1 MEDKLASIVIELRDF
16 TTVER
21 ANLLVEAID
30 DRIGSEEEV
39 IEIRLE
45 E

>member
-1 MEDKLASIVIELRDF
+1 MAIIVVELRDF
-16 TTVER
+16 TTTER
-21 ANLLVEAID
+21 ANLLVSLIND
-30 DRIGSEEEV
+30 KIGSEEEV

>member
-1 MEDKLASIVIELRDF
+1 MASIVIELRDF

-30 DRIGSEEEV
+30 DKIGSEEEV

-45 E
+45 N

>member
-1 MEDKLASIVIELRDF
+1 MASIVIELRDF

-30 DRIGSEEEV
+30 DKIGSEEEV
-39 IEIRLE
+39 LEIRLE

>member
-1 MEDKLASIVIELRDF
+1 MASIVIELRDF

>member
-1 MEDKLASIVIELRDF
+1 MTSIVIELRDF
-16 TTVER
+16 TTAER
-21 ANLLVEAID
+21 TNLLVEAID
-30 DRIGSEEEV
+30 DKIGSEEEV

>member
-1 MEDKLASIVIELRDF
+1 MSSIVIELRDF
-16 TTVER
+16 ITVER

-30 DRIGSEEEV
+30 DKIGSEEEV

-45 E
+45 D